1 MRSQSKRPERMSTMK
16 MTSIHGLQI
25 LASLSAAVISACAA
39 GPSQGA
45 SSPQAAGPSC
55 RVTIQSWKGTAEAH
69 VHGQRSD
76 VQGIFGSST
85 AIVEQGDSVIIKG
98 WLGDVTIGRLEGNR
112 FVVVMWSKDFPS
124 DPYVDGQTAF
134 TWNGPIGPDTQA
146 INSENC
152 TNDELGL
159 GGAHLIALAVQ
170 SAPGTHGKAT
180 EHGNR

>member
-1 MRSQSKRPERMSTMK
+1 MK
-16 MTSIHGLQI
+16 LQLI
-25 LASLSAAVISACAA
+25 QKSGTWAGIIAALQVACASTRYQEADSPGA
-39 GPSQGA
+39 G
-45 SSPQAAGPSC
+45 GPKC
-55 RVTIQSWKGTAEAH
+55 RVTIQSWKGTAEAN
-69 VHGQRSD
+69 VHGEQSD
-76 VQGIFGSST
+76 VEGLFGSST
-85 AIVEQGDSVIIKG
+85 AVLVGGTSIAIKG
-98 WLGDVTIGRLEGNR
+98 WLGDVTIGRLESNR

-180 EHGNR
+180 EHGSR